1 MNLRLLWL
9 TENYFPNRGGMA
21 QSCDRI
27 VHSLRQK
34 GVQID
39 VIHFTARK
47 KPYQWQQQQG
57 GRYVACPFEED
68 TAHTLNRLWQFL
80 QDEQLDYTHFVAFG
94 GNLPVLAASVFPT
107 WMQLPLVSLFR
118 GNDLDAALFSARRQ
132 PVLLKVLRQSAAV
145 ATVSRDK
152 VMKIRGLCPEAKVFY
167 TPNGID
173 TDQWRLSRSDR
184 EKAASWKH
192 ENADGRKVIG
202 LFGHL
207 KAKKGVPFFLE
218 ALQKSGIASRVH
230 LLMVGQVEDSLQDML
245 FNHPQLSHSWL
256 PFMDRYELLGYYPAC
271 DAVAIP
277 SFYDGMPNVMLE
289 AGALGIPLIASRV
302 DGMKDL
308 LSGGQQ
314 ELGWLFQAGHLQDAA
329 HCLKSWAR
337 ADGEEIRQRAENCR
351 RHIVAHFH
359 QEQEAANYLEILLKT
374 LDPT

>member
-27 VHSLRQK
+27 VHQLRQQ
-34 GVQID
+34 GVNID
-39 VIHFTARK
+39 VIHFSTRK
-47 KPYQWQQQQG
+47 KPYHWQKQAQ
-57 GRYVACPFEED
+57 GRYLACPFEED
-68 TAHTLNRLWQFL
+68 SAHTLNRLWQFL
-80 QDEQLDYTHFVAFG
+80 QDEQTVYTHFVAFG
-94 GNLPVLAASVFPT
+94 GNLPVMAASVLPACL
-107 WMQLPLVSLFR
+107 QLPLVSLFR

-132 PVLLKVLRQSAAV
+132 PVLLKVLQQSAAV

-152 VMKIRGLCPEAKVFY
+152 VAKIRSLCPEAKVFY

-173 TDQWRLSRSDR
+173 TRQWQLSPSDR
-184 EKAASWKH
+184 EKAAGWKR

-218 ALQKSGIASRVH
+218 ALQRSGISSRVH
-230 LLMVGQVEDSLQDML
+230 LLMVGHVGESLQDML
-245 FNHPQLSHSWL
+245 NNQPQISYSCL

-271 DAVAIP
+271 DAIAIP

-289 AGALGIPLIASRV
+289 AGALGIPLIAAQV

-308 LSGGQQ
+308 LAD
-314 ELGWLFQAGHLQDAA
+314 EPEEFGWLFKAAKLPDAA
-329 HCLKSWAR
+329 DCLKSWSLASPQ
-337 ADGEEIRQRAENCR
+337 EISRRAENCR
-351 RHIVAHFH
+351 QRILEHYH
-359 QEQEAANYLEILLKT
+359 QEKEAANYLEILIKT
-374 LDPT
+374 LRPL